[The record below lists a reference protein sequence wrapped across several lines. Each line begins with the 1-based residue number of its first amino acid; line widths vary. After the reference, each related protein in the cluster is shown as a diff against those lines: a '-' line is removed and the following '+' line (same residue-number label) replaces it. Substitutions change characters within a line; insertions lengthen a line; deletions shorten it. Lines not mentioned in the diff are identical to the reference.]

1 MISLALSLDA
11 GLLWYLQPVAKGNL
25 ELEAE
30 VGIERLW
37 WRMTLILWL
46 ILQVIQADCVTIG
59 VPGFHLVY

>member
-1 MISLALSLDA
+1 MSDSK
-11 GLLWYLQPVAKGNL
+11 KG
-25 ELEAE
+25 EAR

-46 ILQVIQADCVTIG
+46 ILQVIQADCVTIE

>member
-30 VGIERLW
+30 VGIERGSFTAPNL
-37 WRMTLILWL
+37 THSVSSPNI
-46 ILQVIQADCVTIG
+46 
-59 VPGFHLVY
+59 P